1 MQTISKDEIIVTREM
16 IEDYLKTKPDEM
28 FPCISD
34 RTLRRRFYLNGEIKK
49 TYTFK
54 NDRNMGTI
62 EQSWRAIHQ
71 KDKYGRCC
79 YPTEY
84 INGKWYYYSCHMCTS
99 KMIYNQTI
107 CLKADLSK
115 KEEELK
121 STNEILD
128 FTSNELEKVK
138 NTLNYIVSLLNEKKA
153 LPEAVGRKL
162 YVHNQHEKE
171 PDTGE
176 QGGPP

>member
-1 MQTISKDEIIVTREM
+1 MQTMSKDEIIVTRKM
-16 IEDYLKTKPDEM
+16 MEDFLKTKPDEM

-34 RTLRRRFYLNGEIKK
+34 RTLRRRLRGEIKK

-54 NDRNMGTI
+54 NDIHMETI

-71 KDKYGRCC
+71 KDKYGRCS
-79 YPTEY
+79 YPTDF
-84 INGKWYYYSCHMCTS
+84 INGKCSYYSCHMCTS
-99 KMIYNQTI
+99 KMIYNQTS
-107 CLKADLSK
+107 CLKVELSK

-121 STNEILD
+121 STKEILE

-138 NTLNYIVSLLNEKKA
+138 TTLNYIVSLLNEKKA
-153 LPEAVGRKL
+153 LQEAVGRKL
-162 YVHNQHEKE
+162 YVHNQQEKE
-171 PDTGE
+171 PAAGE